1 MTDSAA
7 PRLGRDVFIAL
18 AAIGW
23 ADGQLDQDEADAI
36 VRTATEEGHD
46 LEAVA
51 AIEEATKH
59 PVGLVSLD
67 LSNLT
72 KEDRLFVYAV
82 ASWLVRLDG
91 KQTPEELSTL
101 DRLGELL
108 KIPAK
113 PREHA
118 DALAVEVAQLPEGD
132 RPARYDLSRLR
143 VIISERLREAQR
155 LRAEAAAAAAPE
167 AAEAPPAE
175 AAASA
180 TEAAPSG
187 EPPPTEPAPAE
198 PAAADPEP
206 SS

>member
-91 KQTPEELSTL
+91 QQTPEELATL

-155 LRAEAAAAAAPE
+155 LRAEAAAAAPE
-167 AAEAPPAE
+167 AAEAPAAE
-175 AAASA
+175 APASA
-180 TEAAPSG
+180 TEAAPPA
-187 EPPPTEPAPAE
+187 EAAPTEAAPTE
-198 PAAADPEP
+198 AAPTDPEAT
-206 SS
+206 